1 MVRTEEDMDR
11 ETTIPAG
18 SHFMNY
24 QTAAPPQTVPQ
35 TVPQPAAG
43 ASAFVAMS
51 RFRIANGMTAEVKEA
66 FRDRPHMVDDAPG
79 FLRMEVISPLDAPEE
94 IWLLTYWSDE
104 SSYRNWHHGHTYRDS
119 HRGIPKG
126 LRLDPKGT
134 EIRFF
139 EHVCS

>member
-1 MVRTEEDMDR
+1 MVQTEEDMDR
-11 ETTIPAG
+11 EITIPAD
-18 SHFMNY
+18 SHSMHY
-24 QTAAPPQTVPQ
+24 QTAAV
-35 TVPQPAAG
+35 AA
-43 ASAFVAMS
+43 AVACAPAFVAMS
-51 RFRIANGMTAEVKEA
+51 RFRIANGMNAEVKDA

-94 IWLLTYWSDE
+94 IWLLTYWTDE
-104 SSYRNWHHGHTYRDS
+104 GSYRAWHHGHTYRDS

>member
-1 MVRTEEDMDR
+1 MVRSEEDIDD
-11 ETTIPAG
+11 ETTIPAD
-18 SHFMNY
+18 SHSINY
-24 QTAAPPQTVPQ
+24 QTSAAQ
-35 TVPQPAAG
+35 QPVAG
-43 ASAFVAMS
+43 PSPFVAMS

-94 IWLLTYWSDE
+94 IWLLTYWTDE
-104 SSYRNWHHGHTYRDS
+104 ASYRAWHHGHTYRDS